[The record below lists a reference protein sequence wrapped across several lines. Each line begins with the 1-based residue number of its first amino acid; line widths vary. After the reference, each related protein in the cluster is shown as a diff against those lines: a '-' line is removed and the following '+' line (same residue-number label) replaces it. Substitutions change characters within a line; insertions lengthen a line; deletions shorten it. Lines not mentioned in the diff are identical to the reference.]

1 MEHLTGA
8 FSDVFSFAS
17 LFALLVGLIV
27 GYIVGVL
34 PGLNRV
40 TALAICLPFTYHLS
54 PLAAI
59 ALLIGIS
66 KGGAAGGAITSI
78 LLNAPG
84 EPSSAAT

>member
-59 ALLIGIS
+59 AL
-66 KGGAAGGAITSI
+66 
-78 LLNAPG
+78 
-84 EPSSAAT
+84 